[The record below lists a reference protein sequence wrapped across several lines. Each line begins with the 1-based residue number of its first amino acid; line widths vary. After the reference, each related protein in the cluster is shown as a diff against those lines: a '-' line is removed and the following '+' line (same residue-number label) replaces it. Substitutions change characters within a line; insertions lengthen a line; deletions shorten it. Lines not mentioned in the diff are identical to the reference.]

1 MLCGGLTSVF
11 FFLGHVVM
19 PVEEDTCVFTIS
31 SYFSTMS
38 VSGGVV
44 FLCLFKK
51 RIKKRFFFFN
61 SACVH
66 ISSETCLTASSTTVI
81 DV

>member
-1 MLCGGLTSVF
+1 MLCGGLTSFF

-31 SYFSTMS
+31 SYHECFR
-38 VSGGVV
+38 GVV

-51 RIKKRFFFFN
+51 RIKKDYFF
-61 SACVH
+61 
-66 ISSETCLTASSTTVI
+66 
-81 DV
+81 